1 MRKLAVS
8 VGAVALLLGTSGP
21 AAAQE
26 SARAVI
32 ERAIAAHG
40 GRERLARVR
49 ADRVKIRGTLMAKT
63 EVPFVSE
70 MTVQLPGR
78 FKSVIELTSDG
89 EKHIVVQ
96 IINGDKAGVWIDGQ
110 TQTKIPP
117 AALAE
122 MRDRLHLDRAVRL
135 VPLLTDKTF
144 DLAYLGE
151 SKVNERTAVGVKV
164 TSKGQKEVRL
174 YFDKAAGLLAKTEHI
189 LDDGRG
195 KEVRQ
200 EEYYGEYQDF
210 GGIKRPTKVVA
221 LRDGKKLMEGQV
233 IDVKYLDKVDE
244 AEFTKP

>member
-1 MRKLAVS
+1 MRKLTVS
-8 VGAVALLLGTSGP
+8 VGSVALLLGAAGL

-40 GRERLARVR
+40 GRERLARAR
-49 ADRVKIRGTLMAKT
+49 ADRVKVRGTLFAKT
-63 EVPFVSE
+63 DVPFVSE
-70 MTVQLPGR
+70 MTVQLPGQ

-89 EKHIVVQ
+89 EKHTVVQ
-96 IINGDKAGVWIDGQ
+96 AINGDKAAVWIDGRP
-110 TQTKIPP
+110 QTKIPP
-117 AALAE
+117 PALAE
-122 MRDRLHLDRAVRL
+122 MRGRLHLDRAVRL
-135 VPLLTDKTF
+135 VPLLTEKTF

-164 TSKGQKEVRL
+164 TSKGQREVRL
-174 YFDKAAGLLAKTEHI
+174 YFDKAAGLLAKTEHVF
-189 LDDGRG
+189 DDGKG

-200 EEYYGEYQDF
+200 EEYYGGYQDV

-221 LRDGKKLMEGQV
+221 LRDGKKLMEGEV

-244 AEFTKP
+244 EEFTKP